1 MQSRHKAYARLHIAA
16 LLILLVFICYWN
28 SLQASFHYDDYP
40 IILDINWSTPNYLL
54 HALRYQPQRF
64 VVFSSIWLNYALGGL
79 NPAGYHFFNVVVHA
93 LNAVLVFLVAE
104 RLFRFGFASSLL
116 SPDGKAVRTNSRLQG
131 DGLNTR
137 SKEGLGESCVS
148 ARLAAF
154 AAGALFAVNTA
165 LTQSVSYVQ
174 GRSSSLCAFF
184 CLVSFYYYCASA
196 EHDIDGEVES
206 RAGTQIGFC
215 AALRMTSVD
224 GATAGNRIRTVFR
237 ILLATVAF
245 VLACMTKEIGV
256 TLVAVLAIFE
266 FVYVLRCRL
275 GKLRLN
281 TVLRLLPFALIVGSV
296 FSVRVLLYGAIG
308 EVRTIRDFWPNLFT
322 QISVNVTYLRM
333 LLLPIG
339 LSIEH
344 DYPTYHSLFAIRVI
358 ASLALLC
365 GLLVA
370 AVAAARRAPMF
381 TFGFSWFLI
390 TLLPTTLI
398 PIWDVISEHW
408 LYLPSVGYFLMVGGL
423 LANLFWGHHVAWCP
437 QNREHF
443 RRNDKKRRNAVIGII
458 LIAIF
463 AYGVGTVS
471 RNTIWRNGLTLWGDA
486 VQKAPNRARPRTN
499 LAMALADAGE
509 TRRAIDELR
518 IALSIDPYSYEA
530 HSNLGTIYSREGEY
544 DRAVEQF
551 QLAIATFPDPF
562 NPPPMEV
569 MNVARAFYNMGL
581 AYQQM
586 GRFNSA
592 LQAYDKAIRVAPQ
605 MGEAYSN
612 MGTVYSAMGRHAE
625 AEMSFKK
632 ALSIN
637 PSLDLAR
644 KNLEL
649 LESLTP

>member
-1 MQSRHKAYARLHIAA
+1 MNSHSQVPSLTGQSR
-16 LLILLVFICYWN
+16 
-28 SLQASFHYDDYP
+28 
-40 IILDINWSTPNYLL
+40 
-54 HALRYQPQRF
+54 
-64 VVFSSIWLNYALGGL
+64 
-79 NPAGYHFFNVVVHA
+79 
-93 LNAVLVFLVAE
+93 
-104 RLFRFGFASSLL
+104 
-116 SPDGKAVRTNSRLQG
+116 GK
-131 DGLNTR
+131 
-137 SKEGLGESCVS
+137 LGEPSGS

-154 AAGALFAVNTA
+154 AVGALFAADTA
-165 LTQSVSYVQ
+165 LTQSVSYIQ
-174 GRSSSLCAFF
+174 GRSSSLCTLFF
-184 CLVSFYYYCASA
+184 LASFYSYCAAA
-196 EHDIDGEVES
+196 EHDIE
-206 RAGTQIGFC
+206 GTVGDKTGKPVSLF
-215 AALRMTSVD
+215 AALRKKDSD
-224 GATAGNRIRTVFR
+224 GVMAGNKIMTVFR
-237 ILLATVAF
+237 ILSATVTF

-256 TLVAVLAIFE
+256 TLVAVLVIFE
-266 FVYVLRCRL
+266 FVYVLRCRARN
-275 GKLRLN
+275 LRVN
-281 TVLRLLPFALIVGSV
+281 TILRLLPFALVLGSV
-296 FSVRVLLYGAIG
+296 FVARVLLYGAIG
-308 EVRTIRDFWPNLFT
+308 EVRSIREFWPNLLT
-322 QISVNVTYLRM
+322 QLSINVTYIRM

-344 DYPTYHSLFAIRVI
+344 DYPIYHSLSEIRVI
-358 ASLALLC
+358 YSLALLC
-365 GLLVA
+365 GLIVA
-370 AVAAARRAPMF
+370 AVAAVRRMPMF

-423 LANLFWGHHVAWCP
+423 LENLV
-437 QNREHF
+437 
-443 RRNDKKRRNAVIGII
+443 RRHLCGNDKKQRDAVAVII
-458 LIAIF
+458 LVAIF
-463 AYGVGTVS
+463 LYGSGTIL
-471 RNTIWRNGLTLWGDA
+471 RNTVWRNGATLWADA
-486 VQKAPNRARPRTN
+486 VEKAPNRVRPRTN
-499 LAMALADAGE
+499 LAMALADRGE
-509 TRRAIDELR
+509 TRKAIDELR

-551 QLAIATFPDPF
+551 QLAIAIFPDPF

-612 MGTVYSAMGRHAE
+612 MGTVYFAMGRHAE

-649 LESLTP
+649 LEGLTP